1 MKRHKTVLRSV
12 SVLLFVIGVALGLV
26 LSIMAVWGE
35 IEAMMFDLSR
45 DADAG
50 LGSLRCPLI
59 VTTKDTATATA
70 SVKNPTDKK
79 MTRSLKVHIS
89 HGHATLMREINEKLP
104 LEPGEK
110 KQLEWALA
118 TDDAAFGRFILVG
131 AYMPSYY
138 PYPSRRGTC
147 ASLVLD
153 MPYLTGGQ
161 IAALAVAGS
170 GLGMGSGVGLWIA
183 ADRPSNEKRRKA
195 TRAMGT
201 LAATIAAGLVANLL
215 GWWLLG
221 GILLVITVIL
231 IAELFRHFFLSR

>member
-1 MKRHKTVLRSV
+1 MKIYKVLLRSV
-12 SVLLFVIGVALGLV
+12 GVLLFVTGVALGLV
-26 LSIMAVWGE
+26 LSTMAVWGE
-35 IEAMMFDLSR
+35 VEAMMFDLSR

-59 VTTKDTATATA
+59 VTTKDTAMATA

-89 HGHATLMREINEKLP
+89 HGHVTLMREINEKLP

-110 KQLEWALA
+110 VQLEWALYP
-118 TDDAAFGRFILVG
+118 DDAAFGRFILVG

-153 MPYLTGGQ
+153 TPYLTGGQ
-161 IAALAVAGS
+161 LAALAIAGS
-170 GLGMGSGVGLWIA
+170 GLGMVSGLGLWVA

-195 TRAMGT
+195 TGAMAT
-201 LAATIAAGLVANLL
+201 LAGTIAAGIVVNLL

-221 GILLVITVIL
+221 GILLVITVIV
-231 IAELFRHFFLSR
+231 IAELVRHFFLSR